1 MTTNNVPLGAH
12 VMEAS
17 RFGSFLRH
25 IPATRRV
32 GDYAHA
38 AARVLNAIF
47 KRIDADAKNWPSRST
62 AKEIRQVPLS
72 FGPSWLLAFDGSQ
85 GQCCDSTNKEEDGVA

>member
-1 MTTNNVPLGAH
+1 VVTRNNVPSGAH

-47 KRIDADAKNWPSRST
+47 KRIDANAKTWPGRST

-72 FGPSWLLAFDGSQ
+72 FGPSLFGRPPGEGGGPGKHPTHPL
-85 GQCCDSTNKEEDGVA
+85 